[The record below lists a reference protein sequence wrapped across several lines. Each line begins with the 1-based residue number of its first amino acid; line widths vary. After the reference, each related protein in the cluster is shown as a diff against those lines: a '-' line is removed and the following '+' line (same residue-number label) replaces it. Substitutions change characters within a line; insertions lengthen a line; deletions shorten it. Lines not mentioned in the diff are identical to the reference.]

1 MKPINNENL
10 LIKWYELQ
18 TALKKIKDEEMQLR
32 KVLFTQYFPHPTVGT
47 NKLDLPDGY
56 VLEGKYTLDY
66 KLDIDDFKKIC
77 VSPKALDVGLEF
89 EDVVDLKEVFNATRY
104 KQLAPELQSVISE
117 AVTVKPACP
126 TLAIVKKK
134 EQV

>member
-1 MKPINNENL
+1 M
-10 LIKWYELQ
+10 
-18 TALKKIKDEEMQLR
+18 ALR
-32 KVLFTQYFPHPTVGT
+32 KVLFNQYFPQPSVGT
-47 NKLDLPDGY
+47 NKLDMSDGF

-104 KQLAPELQSVISE
+104 KQLAPELQSLISE
-117 AVTVKPACP
+117 AVTVKPAAP

-134 EQV
+134 AEQ